1 LQRAWSS
8 PFRSDS
14 IRSIRFDF
22 QTITLIINGEQSRMK
37 RNAVAWAALVVSTAA
52 LVSSRGLT
60 RPMPASPSI
69 PAESQKAANALSE
82 AYEAVAEFVKP
93 SVVQI
98 SIERKGRAIRIPGRG
113 RLPMPG
119 PGGNLDPKDF
129 EEMLKKFFGPD
140 IRPEKEQ
147 FGPAAE
153 GTGSGFVFDDRG
165 HILTNNHVV
174 EGAEKITV
182 TFHDGV
188 EAHAT
193 VVGTDPQSDVAV
205 IKVDNT
211 SYRPLQ
217 RGVSSK
223 LKVGEMVMAV
233 GSPFGLS
240 QTVTTGIISA
250 TERNDVHIN
259 DYESFL
265 QTDAAINPG
274 NSGGPL
280 VDMNGR
286 VIGIN
291 SAIVTGSRG
300 NDGVGFAIPIDLAAN
315 VADKLIKDGKVRR
328 ARIGIVL
335 GVLSPT
341 MAKQLGLDP
350 QTKGVLVNDVV
361 PGSPAD
367 KAGLKSGD
375 VITEFNDGPIVSVPT
390 FRMNVAASDIGK
402 SYELTYFRDGKK
414 RTTTISPAA
423 SEQVV
428 FAQERTGDRDSTR
441 DNDSKSEPAKAA
453 IEGFGLEVQPLTS
466 ELAKSLGIKGDV
478 QGLLV
483 SSVKEGSPAEA
494 AGIEAGNVI
503 TRVIR
508 DRKPQPLTTV
518 KEFQEL
524 TGKAEEIAIFVRS
537 GQGPGRFVTLT
548 KASKN

>member
-1 LQRAWSS
+1 
-8 PFRSDS
+8 
-14 IRSIRFDF
+14 
-22 QTITLIINGEQSRMK
+22 MK

-60 RPMPASPSI
+60 RPMPAAPSI
-69 PAESQKAANALSE
+69 PAEGQKAVNALSE
-82 AYEAVAEFVKP
+82 AFVAVADFVKP

-98 SIERKGRAIRIPGRG
+98 SVERKGKTIRIPGGRG
-113 RLPMPG
+113 RSPFPG
-119 PGGNLDPKDF
+119 PGGNLDPKDL
-129 EEMLKKFFGPD
+129 EEMFKRFFGPNGPD
-140 IRPEKEQ
+140 FRPEKEQ

-174 EGAEKITV
+174 EGSDKITV
-182 TFHDGV
+182 TFIDGV
-188 EAHAT
+188 EASAK

-223 LKVGEMVMAV
+223 LKVGELVMAV

-280 VDMNGR
+280 VDMSGR

-315 VADKLIKDGKVRR
+315 IADKLIKDGKVQR
-328 ARIGIVL
+328 ARIGIAL
-335 GVLSPT
+335 GVLSPA

-350 QTKGVLVNDVV
+350 QTKGVLVNEVLA
-361 PGSPAD
+361 GSPAE

-375 VITEFNDGPIVSVPT
+375 VITEFNESPITSLPT

-402 SYELTYFRDGKK
+402 PYELTYYRDGKK
-414 RTTTISPAA
+414 RTTTITPAP
-423 SEQVV
+423 SDQVV
-428 FAQERTGDRDSTR
+428 FAQEKGSSGTR
-441 DNDSKSEPAKAA
+441 ESRSESAKTTIND
-453 IEGFGLEVQPLTS
+453 FGLEVQPLTS
-466 ELAKSLGIKGDV
+466 ELARSMGLAGDL

-483 SSVKEGSPAEA
+483 SSVKEGSPAAA

-503 TRVIR
+503 TKVVR
-508 DRKPQPLTTV
+508 DRKIQPV
-518 KEFQEL
+518 KSVQEFQEL
-524 TGKAEEIAIFVRS
+524 TSKADEIAVFVQS
-537 GQGPGRFVTLT
+537 SEGLGRFVTLS
-548 KASKN
+548 KAK